1 MGLYRQCVGNTH
13 VSAGDIV
20 SVVSSSL
27 RHISAALHS
36 QQLIWDRVVRED
48 TDITQ

>member
-27 RHISAALHS
+27 RHIAALHS
-36 QQLIWDRVVRED
+36 QQLIWDRVVRGD
-48 TDITQ
+48 TDLTQ